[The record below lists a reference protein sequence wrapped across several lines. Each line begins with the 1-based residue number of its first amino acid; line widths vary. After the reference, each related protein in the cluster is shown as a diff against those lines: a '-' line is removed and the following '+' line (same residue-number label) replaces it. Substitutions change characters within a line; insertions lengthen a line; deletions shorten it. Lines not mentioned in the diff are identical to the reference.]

1 VNQVTQRDSP
11 LQARDPAVA
20 GRDRARRG
28 ARCRR
33 ISQPNGDNRWPRWAS
48 LRYDSGE
55 SVEGVTLVNQI
66 DLEGRRGVVTGGGQ
80 GIGRA
85 IAERLLA
92 SGAAVALWDRDQA
105 TLEATRAELSA
116 RGQVHAVTAD
126 VTDLEGVEAARAA
139 TNEALGGIDI
149 LVNNAGI
156 AGPIHMLWEYP
167 VEAWREVIEIDLNA
181 VFYCCRAVVPQMI
194 EQNYGRIVNV
204 ASIAGKEGNPSAS
217 AYAAAKSGVIALTKA
232 LGKEL
237 ATYDIAVN
245 CITPAAARTR
255 IFDQITQ
262 EFVDFMLTKIPRGRF
277 VKVEEIAAMVAWLA
291 SAENSFTTGA
301 VFDLSGGRATY

>member
-1 VNQVTQRDSP
+1 VN
-11 LQARDPAVA
+11 
-20 GRDRARRG
+20 
-28 ARCRR
+28 R
-33 ISQPNGDNRWPRWAS
+33 IHLD
-48 LRYDSGE
+48 
-55 SVEGVTLVNQI
+55 
-66 DLEGRRGVVTGGGQ
+66 GRRAVVTGGGQ

-92 SGAAVALWDRDQA
+92 SGAAVALWDRDRP
-105 TLEATRAELSA
+105 LVEATRDALASQGDVLA
-116 RGQVHAVTAD
+116 LALD
-126 VTDLEGVEAARAA
+126 VTDLAAVEAAARETAQ
-139 TNEALGGIDI
+139 ALGGIDI

-156 AGPIHMLWEYP
+156 AGPNHPLWEYP
-167 VEAWREVIEIDLNA
+167 PDAWREVIEIDLNA

-194 EQNYGRIVNV
+194 ERNYGRICNV

-217 AYAAAKSGVIALTKA
+217 AYAAAKAGVIALTKA

-237 ATYDIAVN
+237 ATHDIAVN

-262 EFVDFMLTKIPRGRF
+262 EFIDYMLTRIPRGRF
-277 VKVEEIAAMVAWLA
+277 VEVEEIAAMVAWLV